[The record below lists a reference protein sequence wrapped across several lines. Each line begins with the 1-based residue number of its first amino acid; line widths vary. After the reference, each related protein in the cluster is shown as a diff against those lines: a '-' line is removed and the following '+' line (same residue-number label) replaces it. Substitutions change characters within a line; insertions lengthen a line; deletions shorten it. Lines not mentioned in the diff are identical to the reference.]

1 MSTHIRILGWLHIA
15 MGVFGL
21 LAALGIFASSV
32 FGGLFSGSLTGI
44 VGATL
49 GGAFA
54 AIIAVVFAIPG
65 LIAGWGLLQRA
76 PWARTVT
83 IVLSIFSL
91 LRWPMG
97 TIIGVYGLWVLLSSE
112 GAAQFHSSPDF

>member
-32 FGGLFSGSLTGI
+32 FGGLFSGSLTGML
-44 VGATL
+44 GATL

-83 IVLSIFSL
+83 IILSIFSL
-91 LRWPMG
+91 LRWPIG

-112 GAAQFHSSPDF
+112 GAAQFHSSSEF